1 MPRKHVVEQGECIDS
16 IAFAYGH
23 FPETIW
29 TDEANAALT
38 ELRPDPNVLLPGDEV
53 TIPDKR
59 SKTVARATGSTHLF
73 RRKGV
78 PEKLRLQFLREGEA
92 RANEAYV
99 LEIDGVKRSGI
110 TDAEG
115 RLEQWIPPNARRGR
129 IVFST
134 EADTFELL
142 LGELDPIDTISG
154 VQARLHSLGFYEGPI
169 DGEATVALEE
179 ALQEFQA
186 ASELD
191 PFGAVDEATRT
202 ALQTAYGG

>member
-23 FPETIW
+23 FPETLW
-29 TDEANAALT
+29 TDAANAALK

-59 SKTVARATGSTHLF
+59 LKTVMRATGATHRF

-99 LEIDGVKRSGI
+99 LEIDGVKQSGT

-115 RLEQWIPPNARRGR
+115 RLEQWIPPNARRGKV
-129 IVFST
+129 VFH
-134 EADTFELL
+134 DTDAYELL

-154 VQARLHSLGFYEGPI
+154 VQARLRSLGFYEGPI
-169 DGEATVALEE
+169 DGEETVQMEE
-179 ALQEFQA
+179 AIQEFQA
-186 ASELD
+186 ASQLD
-191 PFGAVDEATRT
+191 PFGAIDEATRA
-202 ALQTAYGG
+202 ALRTAYGG